1 MSTASLTSMDSVR
14 AALKWL
20 DDEFIL
26 VQADMVRSARS
37 SSGNVPSGM
46 YGRFRAIQTLRELVK
61 QDQQ

>member
-1 MSTASLTSMDSVR
+1 MDSVR
-14 AALKWL
+14 SALKWL

-61 QDQQ
+61 QDPQ